1 MGRSLDRVHKDIQ
14 RNKIKREILNHV
26 ERKAIQEIAVGL
38 KGCFLLALKK
48 EGWGQQRAIRLWNA
62 VEEIQLDILDGR
74 ITWQDVFDQVKEEY
88 KLDLKFREDGE

>member
-1 MGRSLDRVHKDIQ
+1 MGKSLNRVHRDIQ
-14 RNKIKREILNHV
+14 RESIKREILKHV
-26 ERKAIQEIAVGL
+26 ERKSIPEIATGL

-62 VEEIQLDILDGR
+62 VEEIQMDILEGR

-88 KLDLKFREDGE
+88 KLELKFREDVE